1 MEIAMRVC
9 FISHSAGQYGAELAL
24 LELLEGLTKL
34 NVTCLVLVPAK
45 GPLLEEL
52 NRLNIEWRLIAY
64 PPWLSR
70 RSSLVHRVGRTLKA
84 LAISFQMAL
93 IIARSRCDIVC
104 TNTTVIGAG
113 ALAARLAGKPHVW
126 HSHESGYQN
135 HSLKFDFGH
144 RWVALLMD
152 SLSKVIIVNSVSVK
166 NDYKRYINVDKIRLI
181 YQSVTVRSQIK
192 CRQLEPNIGN
202 LRFTCA
208 IVGSLNAWKRQEEA
222 IKALSEVVRRGV
234 DAHLLIVGDGNRR
247 FIAALRSQVKDYGLV
262 QRVTFTGYVSDP
274 TLYFRAADVAL
285 MCSRWEAFGRVTVE
299 AMLAHKAVIASAS
312 GGTIEL
318 ISDGKTGLLYEP
330 GNHIELADKIQ
341 YLYENPEA
349 RLRLGDAAHTWAAGR
364 FTQER
369 YAREML
375 NLFTGV
381 VVKEKVPNNL
391 IGS

>member
-1 MEIAMRVC
+1 MEIAMKVC

-24 LELLEGLTKL
+24 LELLEGLKKL
-34 NVTCLVLVPAK
+34 NVICLVLVPVK

-52 NRLNIEWRLIAY
+52 DRLNIEWRLIGY

-70 RSSLVHRVGRTLKA
+70 RSSLAHRVGRTLKA

-113 ALAARLAGKPHVW
+113 ALAARLACKPHVW

-144 RWVALLMD
+144 RWVAFLMEK
-152 SLSKVIIVNSVSVK
+152 LSKVIIVNSASVK
-166 NDYKRYINVDKIRLI
+166 NDYKRYINVDNMQLI
-181 YQSVTVRSQIK
+181 YQSVTVRNQIK
-192 CRQLEPNIGN
+192 CHPFEQNIRN
-202 LRFTCA
+202 PLFTCA
-208 IVGSLNAWKRQEEA
+208 IVGSLNAWKRQDEA
-222 IKALSEVVRRGV
+222 VKALSEVVRRGV
-234 DAHLLIVGDGNRR
+234 DAHLLIVGDGNKR
-247 FIAALRSQVKDYGLV
+247 FIAALRSQVKDHGLE
-262 QRVTFTGYVSDP
+262 QRVTFTGYVSNP
-274 TLYFRAADVAL
+274 TQYFQAADVAL
-285 MCSRWEAFGRVTVE
+285 MCSRWEPFGRVTVE
-299 AMLAHKAVIASAS
+299 AMLARKAVIASAS

-318 ISDGKTGLLYEP
+318 ISDGQTGLLYEP

-349 RLRLGDAAHTWAAGR
+349 RLQLGEAAHAWAVGR

-369 YAREML
+369 YATEVL
-375 NLFTGV
+375 ELFTGV
-381 VVKEKVPNNL
+381 VVKEKLSTNL
-391 IGS
+391 